1 MPGITSHTRFPVPL
15 TDVKIRQAKAA
26 ARALKLTDGGGLYL
40 EVKPN
45 GSKLWR
51 YRYEI
56 AGRENVFAIGAY
68 PETSLVD
75 ARRERDAARVL
86 VKQGMHPAHER
97 AKRRD
102 TQLAA
107 NAETFRANA
116 EEWVEAHRARWTPY
130 YASQIES
137 YFARDVYPR
146 IGRRPMRTITAAD
159 VLEILE
165 AVSGRGAEAAAI
177 NIRQWISSVFRHAVA
192 RLRADSDPAAALRG
206 AVIRPPVQHA
216 RPLDRDGIRDFA
228 RRLEAFGG
236 NRATAIALRLLLLTF
251 VRTVELRKAAWSQFD
266 LDRRLWTIPPANMK
280 MRRIHLVPL
289 SGQVLALLQELRT
302 ITGSGPWL
310 FPNTRRPKDVMSATT
325 VNRALEYLGYGSAEV
340 TGHDFRATASTAL
353 HEMGFRSELVELQLA
368 HAKKDR
374 TAAAY
379 NHAKYLPER
388 AEMMQRWADWID
400 AVTQPDDSPPGPGS
414 TQTPPTP
421 PRGSR
426 GRA

>member
-1 MPGITSHTRFPVPL
+1 MPL
-15 TDVKIRQAKAA
+15 TDVKIRQAKAS

-68 PETSLVD
+68 PETSLGD
-75 ARRERDAARVL
+75 ARRARDAARAL
-86 VKQGMHPAHER
+86 VKQGVHPAHER
-97 AKRRD
+97 AKRREN
-102 TQLAA
+102 QLAA
-107 NAETFRANA
+107 NADTFRAHA
-116 EEWVEAHRARWTPY
+116 EEWIEAHRARWTPY
-130 YASQIES
+130 YASQIEG
-137 YFARDVYPR
+137 YFSRDVYPR
-146 IGRRPMRTITAAD
+146 IGRRPMRSVTAAD

-165 AVSGRGAEAAAI
+165 AVAGRGAEAAAI

-216 RPLDRDGIRDFA
+216 RPLDRNGIREFS
-228 RRLEAFGG
+228 RRLEVFGG
-236 NRATAIALRLLLLTF
+236 NRATAIAMRMLLLTF

-266 LDRRLWTIPPANMK
+266 LERRLWTIPPLNMK
-280 MRRIHLVPL
+280 MRRIHLVPI
-289 SGQVLALLQELRT
+289 SDQVLALLQELRT
-302 ITGSGPWL
+302 ITGSGVWL

-325 VNRALEYLGYGSAEV
+325 VNRALEYLGYQSAEL

-353 HEMGFRSELVELQLA
+353 HEMGFRSELVEIQLA
-368 HAKKDR
+368 HAKKDK

-388 AEMMQRWADWID
+388 TQMMQRWADWID
-400 AVTQPDDSPPGPGS
+400 EITQPDGSQPAAGS
-414 TQTPPTP
+414 TPKLPTRP
-421 PRGSR
+421 KGSH